1 MVNLDFQK
9 DFQMSA
15 LSNSDK
21 FEIIFQ
27 RYIELVNTNSVV
39 WDDEQKFNEEE
50 WDEEPDD
57 SGIQYTV
64 KPVN

>member
-1 MVNLDFQK
+1 
-9 DFQMSA
+9 MSA